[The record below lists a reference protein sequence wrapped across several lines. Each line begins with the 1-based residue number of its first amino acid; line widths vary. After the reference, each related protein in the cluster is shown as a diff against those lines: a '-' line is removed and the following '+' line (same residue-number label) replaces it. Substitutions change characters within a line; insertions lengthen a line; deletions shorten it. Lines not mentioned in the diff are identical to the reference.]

1 VQGPPRV
8 ERAEGV
14 RGKRRVFE
22 AIFPR
27 TKEDSCRRNGIGR
40 VTAEELEKIR
50 ARMPTPK
57 IFG

>member
-1 VQGPPRV
+1 M

-27 TKEDSCRRNGIGR
+27 GKK
-40 VTAEELEKIR
+40 EELEKIR

>member
-1 VQGPPRV
+1 V

-27 TKEDSCRRNGIGR
+27 DKEDSCRKNGLDR
-40 VTAEELEKIR
+40 VTIEEFERIR
-50 ARMPTPK
+50 ARMPAPK

>member
-1 VQGPPRV
+1 M

-27 TKEDSCRRNGIGR
+27 DKEESCRKSGLDR
-40 VTAEELEKIR
+40 VTVEELDRIR
-50 ARMPTPK
+50 SRMPTPK
-57 IFG
+57 LFG

>member
-1 VQGPPRV
+1 V

-14 RGKRRVFE
+14 RGKRRVCE

-27 TKEDSCRRNGIGR
+27 DKKEESCRKSGLDR
-40 VTAEELEKIR
+40 VTVEQLDRIR

>member
-1 VQGPPRV
+1 V

>member
-1 VQGPPRV
+1 V

-27 TKEDSCRRNGIGR
+27 DKKVESCSKSGLDR
-40 VTAEELEKIR
+40 VTVDELEQIR
-50 ARMPTPK
+50 SRMPTAK
-57 IFG
+57 IFGGRARD